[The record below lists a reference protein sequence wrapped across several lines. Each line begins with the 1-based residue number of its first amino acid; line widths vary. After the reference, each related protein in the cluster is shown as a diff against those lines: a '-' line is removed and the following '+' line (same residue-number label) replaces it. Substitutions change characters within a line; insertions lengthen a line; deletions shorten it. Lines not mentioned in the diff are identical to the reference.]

1 MVITLPTHYLN
12 QMIFRLSVII
22 LMLSSCSAQYH
33 LNKAIKK
40 GYKCEQTGDTIRI
53 TTLDSIPVIINDT
66 IVWEK
71 IISTKDTV
79 IKYNTVY
86 VPKTR
91 LDKRIEYKIKVKT
104 IYKDRLVYKYK
115 YRSEGQK
122 AKSEVKKA
130 KAERPR
136 PRGNLSL
143 LFVGVGIGLLLSYLF
158 KFARQRY
165 MF

>member
-1 MVITLPTHYLN
+1 M
-12 QMIFRLSVII
+12 FRVLLLLFV
-22 LMLSSCSAQYH
+22 LYGCSAQYH

-71 IISTKDTV
+71 FITTKDTI

-91 LDKRIEYKIKVKT
+91 LDKKIEYRLKVKT
-104 IYKDRLVYKYK
+104 IYKDRIVEKAQAKAEGKKSQPKKNFFWLGVLVGVLLSIIISSLWKIF
-115 YRSEGQK
+115 
-122 AKSEVKKA
+122 VKKA
-130 KAERPR
+130 
-136 PRGNLSL
+136 LHL
-143 LFVGVGIGLLLSYLF
+143 
-158 KFARQRY
+158 
-165 MF
+165 